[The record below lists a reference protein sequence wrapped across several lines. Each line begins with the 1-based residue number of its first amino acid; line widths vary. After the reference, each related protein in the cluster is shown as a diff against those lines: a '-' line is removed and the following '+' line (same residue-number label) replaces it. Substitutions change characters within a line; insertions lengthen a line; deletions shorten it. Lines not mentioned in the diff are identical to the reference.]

1 MEGKEKMTKVIIFD
15 ASTIISLSMNGLLEE
30 LKKLKDV
37 FEGHFVI
44 PKEVKYE
51 VIDHPIKTK
60 RFELEAMK
68 IQALLDEGYLVMPK
82 DLGIEAKKI
91 TSSMFKFMDLANTM
105 FVGNGQKIKLIQA
118 GEAACLALSKILDEK
133 GVENVLAVD
142 ERTTRMLIEKPEN
155 LKKLIEKRTH
165 ARVKLKKSNFKPF
178 EGFKIIR
185 STELMYV
192 AYKKGL
198 IRWKNKEVLDG
209 LLYALKF
216 KGCAIAIDEINQI
229 KKIR

>member
-1 MEGKEKMTKVIIFD
+1 MKAIIFD
-15 ASTIISLSMNGLLEE
+15 SGTLISLSMNGLLPE
-30 LKKLKDV
+30 LKKLKDN
-37 FEGHFVI
+37 FQGYFVI

-51 VIDHPIKTK
+51 IIDHPIKTK
-60 RFELEAMK
+60 RFELEAIK

-105 FVGNGQKIKLIQA
+105 FLVNGQKIKLIQT
-118 GEAACLALSKILDEK
+118 GESACLALSKILEER
-133 GVENVLAVD
+133 GVEHVLAID
-142 ERTTRMLIEKPEN
+142 ERTTRMLVEKPEN
-155 LKKLIEKRTH
+155 LKKLLEKKTH
-165 ARVKLKKSNFKPF
+165 TKVKLKKSNFKSF

-185 STELMYV
+185 STELIYV

-198 IRWKNKEVLDG
+198 IRWKNKNLLDG

-216 KGCAIAIDEINQI
+216 KGCAISEDEIQEI
-229 KKIR
+229 KKMK